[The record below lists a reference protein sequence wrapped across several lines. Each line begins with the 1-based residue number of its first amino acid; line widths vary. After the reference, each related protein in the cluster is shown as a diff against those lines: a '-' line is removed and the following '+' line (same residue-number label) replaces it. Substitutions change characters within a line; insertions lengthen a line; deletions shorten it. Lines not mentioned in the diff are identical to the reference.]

1 MNQKGY
7 QVNGCL
13 TKQKML
19 FENPILRYL
28 EQQKPKPVEIL
39 CIDEKP
45 VVDTK
50 TCGTQTESEF
60 SKGSFWQNLLTDYY
74 SFIILLIVL
83 PLSFLSEAYME
94 VRDWGY
100 RNFLFSNNVHEKRVK
115 DVQEQV
121 KEWNQKELKGRRLM
135 STARPR
141 WKTLSTRLDES
152 SKDDFYKIHLNLT
165 DILYL
170 DREHQTV
177 KTEPSV
183 SIRSMKRYL
192 LPKGYQLAVQPG
204 MDDATIG
211 GLCMDV
217 GKASTSHRF
226 GLFHETVVSY
236 DIVTAN
242 GNLLHVTRDNYP
254 DLFYTLPC
262 SHGSLGLLVAVE
274 LKVIPTKSY
283 VHVNYLPCYEP
294 NDLYL
299 RMKQL
304 TESEFPPDF
313 VEGIVYSEKESV
325 LMFSYFIDANIM
337 TDWNKFNF
345 INLFWRPWY
354 HEHTKKALERGP
366 FSEYIPIEQYH
377 SRFSRSLLWE
387 MQHLIPFSNQ
397 TWYRY
402 CFGWLGAPK
411 VSYLKKF
418 MPPRIRKEIFYQHV
432 LQDTLFPLDRVLEA
446 KVQLHEWFN
455 VYPLLLCPVA
465 IYDHSPYEGLIRN
478 PVFSTNETL
487 RQLYCSVGI
496 FGVPRLVKQNRFW
509 NAEEKMKEFEEY
521 LLHEDGYKS
530 LCSDSLMTDKEIRT
544 MLNHAIYDK
553 LREEYGCVGAFPDIH
568 EKTKT
573 TEIVSS

>member
-1 MNQKGY
+1 
-7 QVNGCL
+7 
-13 TKQKML
+13 
-19 FENPILRYL
+19 
-28 EQQKPKPVEIL
+28 
-39 CIDEKP
+39 
-45 VVDTK
+45 
-50 TCGTQTESEF
+50 
-60 SKGSFWQNLLTDYY
+60 
-74 SFIILLIVL
+74 
-83 PLSFLSEAYME
+83 
-94 VRDWGY
+94 
-100 RNFLFSNNVHEKRVK
+100 
-115 DVQEQV
+115 
-121 KEWNQKELKGRRLM
+121 
-135 STARPR
+135 
-141 WKTLSTRLDES
+141 
-152 SKDDFYKIHLNLT
+152 
-165 DILYL
+165 
-170 DREHQTV
+170 
-177 KTEPSV
+177 
-183 SIRSMKRYL
+183 
-192 LPKGYQLAVQPG
+192 

-254 DLFYTLPC
+254 DLFYTLPW
-262 SHGSLGLLVAVE
+262 SHGSLGILVAVE
-274 LKVIPTKSY
+274 LKVIPTKAY

-366 FSEYIPIEQYH
+366 FSEYIPIQHYH

-418 MPPRIRKEIFYQHV
+418 MPPRIRKEIFLPTCLCKRYIISPRPCFGSKGPTSWMVQC
-432 LQDTLFPLDRVLEA
+432 LPLTTLPCSHLRPFPLWRLNKESC
-446 KVQLHEWFN
+446 LFN
-455 VYPLLLCPVA
+455 KRNLTGNSIVPLVSLGSRGWWNK
-465 IYDHSPYEGLIRN
+465 ID
-478 PVFSTNETL
+478 
-487 RQLYCSVGI
+487 
-496 FGVPRLVKQNRFW
+496 FGMRKKKW
-509 NAEEKMKEFEEY
+509 
-521 LLHEDGYKS
+521 KS
-530 LCSDSLMTDKEIRT
+530 LRSISFMKMVINPYAVIVSWPDKEIRT

-553 LREEYGCVGAFPDIH
+553 LREEYGCVGAFPWHSWKNQDSRNCIFTAKWLRNHILRFFVKVSCFYMFYKFFGCWEIH
-568 EKTKT
+568 FVSLIQTFTNVVTSSCPEKLFFKT
-573 TEIVSS
+573 ISPYGSFFFFLHEFFFLLKKNHIFLVSWMRIIKVQLIVLSSLHSVL